1 MPETLPF
8 SNGMKIKNLS
18 VQQIFDSRGEP
29 TIEVGVL
36 DGKNRWFFA
45 QVPSG
50 KSRGKN
56 EAKVLNFRNAERV
69 LKKQVKKAIIEKN
82 YNSIRALDNS
92 LLRLDPTKN
101 KSRIGGN
108 LTLGISVAFSR
119 MLAAEKRKEIWQIL
133 RSEFFSNAKSLNKK
147 PLIFSN
153 LINGG
158 LHANNNL
165 NIQEYMVMARSAPS
179 VAAAVKKLIDFYHNL
194 GIFLKKER
202 VARNIPIGDEGGY
215 AINFKN
221 NFEPIAILEKLIYKY
236 RLQKKFLIGLDAAAT
251 NFYKGKKYLF
261 DRKRFSAEHLA
272 DEYVRYFKNSKLLFS
287 IEDPFAENDLKG
299 FSLLRKKLPK
309 ALIIGDDLTTTN
321 PAEIKRNASQNLIN
335 AVIIKPNQI
344 GTVSETC
351 EAIKIA
357 KKYDLKTIISHRSG
371 ETEDNFI
378 IHLARAS
385 SAYGVKIGAPARE
398 RLLKFDELTRI
409 Y

>member
-1 MPETLPF
+1 MV
-8 SNGMKIKNLS
+8 IKNLS
-18 VQQIFDSRGEP
+18 IQQIFDSRGEP

-36 DGKNRWFFA
+36 DAKNRWFFA

-56 EAKVLNFRNAERV
+56 EVRVLNFQSAKHALQKR
-69 LKKQVKKAIIEKN
+69 VKKAIVGKN
-82 YNSIRALDNS
+82 YNSVRTLDIS
-92 LLRLDPTKN
+92 LLRLDSTKN

-119 MLAAEKRKEIWQIL
+119 AVAAEKGKEIWQIL
-133 RSEFFSNAKSLNKK
+133 RSEFFAKVKSSNKK
-147 PLIFSN
+147 PLVFSN

-158 LHANNNL
+158 LHADNNL
-165 NIQEYMVMARSAPS
+165 NIQEYMVVARPTLSI
-179 VAAAVKKLIDFYHNL
+179 AATVQKLIDFYHNL
-194 GIFLKKER
+194 GIFLKKESGLK
-202 VARNIPIGDEGGY
+202 NIPIGDEGGY

-251 NFYKGKKYLF
+251 NFCKGKKYLF
-261 DRKRFSAEHLA
+261 DRKRFSAEHLTG
-272 DEYVRYFKNSKLLFS
+272 EYVRYFKNSKLLFS
-287 IEDPFAENDLKG
+287 IEDPFAENDPKG
-299 FSLLRKKLPK
+299 FFLLRKKLPK

-321 PAEIKRNASQNLIN
+321 PATIKKSAGQNLIN

-351 EAIKIA
+351 EAIKTA
-357 KKYDLKTIISHRSG
+357 KKYNLKTIISHRSG
-371 ETEDNFI
+371 ETKDNFI

-385 SAYGVKIGAPARE
+385 GADGVKIGAPARE
-398 RLLKFDELTRI
+398 RLLKFDELIRI
-409 Y
+409 YPHTNN